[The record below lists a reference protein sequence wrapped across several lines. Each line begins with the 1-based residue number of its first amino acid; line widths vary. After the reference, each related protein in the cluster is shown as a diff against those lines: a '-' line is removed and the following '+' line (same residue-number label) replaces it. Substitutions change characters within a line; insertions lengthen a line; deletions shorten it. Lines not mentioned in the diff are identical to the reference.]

1 MAFLLFLV
9 FIVLPIGVI
18 AYMRY
23 KNRYISQS
31 PWQHYYDNFQF
42 STQDFYSQVV
52 EAIKK
57 RQVPNVEIDRESF
70 LQTHIASERREYL
83 RIRRGES
90 VFYICSAPFG
100 TGSFVSNWFCVRR
113 EHFWEYIP
121 LINKLAGTQRSSK
134 SFYQQDAQAMYR
146 SVVHTAVME
155 VLDGLTEAKGV
166 RGLTELEK
174 QYKD

>member
-9 FIVLPIGVI
+9 FFVLPIGVI

-31 PWQHYYDNFQF
+31 PWQHFFDNFQF

-57 RQVPNVEIDRESF
+57 RQIPNLEIDRESF
-70 LQTHIASERREYL
+70 FETHIASARREYL
-83 RIRRGES
+83 RIRRGEN
-90 VFYICSAPFG
+90 VYYICSAPFG
-100 TGSFVSNWFCVRR
+100 TGSFVSNWACVRR

-121 LINKLAGTQRSSK
+121 LVSWLLAKSRNSK
-134 SFYQQDAQAMYR
+134 TFYQQDTQAMYR
-146 SVVHTAVME
+146 AVVHTAVME
-155 VLDGLTEAKGV
+155 VLDGLTEAKGI